1 LFSEVQMIEAILR
14 DLHQPDYVHVLIN
27 PLPVYGLAMGLIG
40 LLAAICQR
48 SRATTI
54 AALLVVL
61 ISTAVAWPVYEYGE
75 QAYDRVLS
83 MADNDSQAWLATHR
97 ERAEHLIWC
106 FYAVAVL
113 SAIALIV
120 PVKWPRSSLWLA
132 AAVLVL
138 GAITLG
144 VGGYIAYAGGKI
156 RHREFRN
163 EPPPKKLPK
172 SAATEVAPAIP
183 SDTTTAAAAARVTI
197 RALKYS
203 RQTIQIRTGETIEWA
218 NDDLTPHTVTSEG
231 GDDLNSGSIDPGG
244 SWRHTF
250 SSPGRFPYFCTFH
263 PEMKGVVVVQ

>member
-1 LFSEVQMIEAILR
+1 LFSEVQMLEAILR
-14 DLHQPDYVHVLIN
+14 DLHQPEYVHVLIN
-27 PLPVYGLAMGLIG
+27 PLPVYGSAMGLIG

-48 SRATTI
+48 SRAATI

-83 MADNDSQAWLATHR
+83 MADSDGQAWLATHR

-144 VGGYIAYAGGKI
+144 VGGYIA
-156 RHREFRN
+156 
-163 EPPPKKLPK
+163 
-172 SAATEVAPAIP
+172 
-183 SDTTTAAAAARVTI
+183 TTTATSAARVTI

-231 GDDLNSGSIDPGG
+231 GGDLNSGSIDPGG

>member
-1 LFSEVQMIEAILR
+1 
-14 DLHQPDYVHVLIN
+14 
-27 PLPVYGLAMGLIG
+27 MGLIG

-48 SRATTI
+48 SRAATI

-83 MADNDSQAWLATHR
+83 MADSDGQAWLATHR

-163 EPPPKKLPK
+163 EPPQKTCLHSPRKWPNRRAPAESRAPPRSVAPTIFAFTSPSC
-172 SAATEVAPAIP
+172 SAARCRPTSRIPASSSAGAPCARTPTTPDRAAPHKPWGKFARIARSVRRVHVAFGTPAGFQ
-183 SDTTTAAAAARVTI
+183 SVGRDRRVP
-197 RALKYS
+197 
-203 RQTIQIRTGETIEWA
+203 
-218 NDDLTPHTVTSEG
+218 D
-231 GDDLNSGSIDPGG
+231 
-244 SWRHTF
+244 
-250 SSPGRFPYFCTFH
+250 
-263 PEMKGVVVVQ
+263 